1 MGQAGSTDGGPMG
14 AMEALQQQL
23 DRLEQ
28 NLTSLEEDYAERV
41 AGELLDGSKEPSG
54 DLYLCGA
61 RLKCDGAVR
70 VVTGPVVGLVGST
83 TARILLEVD
92 ADAEVVFA
100 ACLTATS

>member
-41 AGELLDGSKEPSG
+41 AGELLDGSKEPSSRT
-54 DLYLCGA
+54 CSS
-61 RLKCDGAVR
+61 
-70 VVTGPVVGLVGST
+70 ST
-83 TARILLEVD
+83 RRRATARR
-92 ADAEVVFA
+92 
-100 ACLTATS
+100 CSSPSRSRR

>member
-54 DLYLCGA
+54 DLGPRPRARGRRGEEGRRGQGGGRPLRA
-61 RLKCDGAVR
+61 RLLVERRGCVAKLRCSVGA
-70 VVTGPVVGLVGST
+70 T
-83 TARILLEVD
+83 
-92 ADAEVVFA
+92 
-100 ACLTATS
+100 